1 MFAMNRFKAFD
12 EALLE
17 MQPDL
22 KEVLKPNDQYPELEH
37 ILKNR
42 PVNLP
47 IGSFNSKVI
56 INDGEIVERVYKTPK
71 GKVVSLFSKSS
82 NMFFHQ
88 AA

>member
-12 EALLE
+12 DTLLE
-17 MQPDL
+17 RHPEL
-22 KEVLKPNDQYPELEH
+22 KEVLKPNDQYPELKH
-37 ILKNR
+37 ILKNK

-56 INDGEIVERVYKTPK
+56 INEGEIVERVYKTPK
-71 GKVVSLFSKSS
+71 GTVVSLFSKSS
-82 NMFFHQ
+82 NIFFHN